1 MKLEAFLL
9 TTRDDNMEIK
19 SEDFKFNWK
28 EFFISASNVLKQ
40 SAKKYY
46 YRNLVMESDPIT
58 WCYRTLFW
66 GRKQSRY
73 KCNLEKLKENESDVG
88 IDTNRLIR
96 EVKPIEA

>member
-1 MKLEAFLL
+1 
-9 TTRDDNMEIK
+9 
-19 SEDFKFNWK
+19 
-28 EFFISASNVLKQ
+28 
-40 SAKKYY
+40 
-46 YRNLVMESDPIT
+46 MESDPIT